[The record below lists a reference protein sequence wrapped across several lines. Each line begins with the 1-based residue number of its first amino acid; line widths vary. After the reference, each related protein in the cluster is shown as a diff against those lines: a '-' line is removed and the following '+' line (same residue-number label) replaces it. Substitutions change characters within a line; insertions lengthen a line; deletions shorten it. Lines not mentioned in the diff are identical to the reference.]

1 MKITK
6 KLNLILISSL
16 LFIFNL
22 AKVVFADGSST
33 AIDVIENSDLYV
45 TPMENS
51 DPRQILANII
61 NILLGFL
68 TIIYFIVALFIGVKS
83 FIKKAKQENKIEI
96 NFIKKKI
103 KKYLLFTSVII
114 LILVVLHIL
123 YSIFQLDFIYNMFFF
138 TLTVTILITTLLFP
152 ITLWLSIHLILKKL
166 KRTKKT
172 NITLGKLSLIYF
184 FSIAIIIFIF
194 YPLSNFILDILY
206 QTTY

>member
-1 MKITK
+1 
-6 KLNLILISSL
+6 
-16 LFIFNL
+16 
-22 AKVVFADGSST
+22 
-33 AIDVIENSDLYV
+33 
-45 TPMENS
+45 MENS